1 MASALDDLDP
11 AQLAAVTTPSRLV
24 AVLAGAG
31 TGKTRVLTRRIA
43 WRINA
48 EDADA
53 RHTLAL
59 TFTREAAGEL
69 RRRLRRLGL
78 REQITSG
85 TFHAVMLAMM
95 RQRATDHGR
104 PVPQI
109 VASRHRLLKET
120 GAGRRTDTVAFEA
133 DWCGARGIRPEDY
146 VAASRAAGRRPTAPP
161 EEIARMLGAYALEKR
176 RRGVIDINDVLMESL
191 SLLESEPTFADAVR
205 WRFRHVLVDEAQ
217 DLNPVQRRLI
227 DVLRSGADDLYLVG
241 DPAQAIYG
249 FNGADP
255 TLLDDVGDHFP
266 GIEIVRLGA
275 NHRCTPQVVDF
286 GHHVLCTAGQP
297 TEITSTRFDGPAVTA
312 QRAADERQELELIGG
327 LLDALDPSLLRSSD
341 VAVLAR
347 TNAQVKRL
355 REALEARG
363 VPVRRRVDAPGT
375 PVAGVLDEISRFDSP
390 ARLRA
395 FAHDVLDTPTEA
407 SENPSVYDAERRQA
421 ERLVAEA
428 VLDYLHEHPDG
439 TGTGIRSWRNATDP
453 FGTRDASGVELLT
466 FHTAKGREWHT
477 VVLAG
482 IETGLVPHRSSS
494 TVAGRAEEA
503 RLLYVAATRARE
515 RLVVSWADRRGGFA
529 RKPTPFVAGFV
540 FGEPAPVAPPVELR
554 RSRPTPVGDRVERE
568 LRAWREAMARRAMLT
583 PQQVCTDEQLSAIV
597 RQRPRTVDELV
608 AATGLGPITA
618 ARLIDGIT
626 SALDD
631 ATASSRA

>member
-11 AQLAAVTTPSRLV
+11 AQLAAVTTASRLV

-43 WRINA
+43 WRVH
-48 EDADA
+48 EGDADS

-85 TFHAVMLAMM
+85 TFHAVMLAML

-104 PVPQI
+104 PAPQI
-109 VASRHRLLKET
+109 VASRHRLLKEIGT
-120 GAGRRTDTVAFEA
+120 GRQTDIVAFEA
-133 DWCGARGIRPEDY
+133 DWCGARGIPPEDY
-146 VAASRAAGRRPTAPP
+146 VHMARAAGRRPPAPP
-161 EEIARMLGAYALEKR
+161 GEIARLLGAYAVEKR
-176 RRGVIDINDVLMESL
+176 RRGVIDINDVLVESL
-191 SLLESEPTFADAVR
+191 LLLEREPAFAEAVR

-217 DLNPVQRRLI
+217 DLNPVQHRLI
-227 DVLRSGADDLYLVG
+227 DVLRAGVDDLYMVG
-241 DPAQAIYG
+241 DPSQAIYG

-255 TLLDDVGDHFP
+255 TLLAEVGDRFP

-286 GHHVLCTAGQP
+286 GRHVLHTSGQLAD
-297 TEITSTRFDGPAVTA
+297 ITSTRFDGPAVSA
-312 QRAADERQELELIGG
+312 HRATDERHELEVIAD
-327 LLDALDPSLLRSSD
+327 LLGALDPSLLQSSD

-347 TNAQVKRL
+347 TNAQVSLL
-355 REALEARG
+355 RAALEARG
-363 VPVRRRVDAPGT
+363 IRVRRRVDDPGT
-375 PVAGVLDEISRFDSP
+375 PIAGVLNEISRFDSA

-395 FAHDVLDTPTEA
+395 FAHDVLDTPVST
-407 SENPSVYDAERRQA
+407 SENPSAHDAERCRA

-428 VLDYLHEHPDG
+428 VLDYLREHPDG

-482 IETGLVPHRSSS
+482 IETGLVPLRSSG

-515 RLVVSWADRRGGFA
+515 RLVISSAERRGGFA
-529 RKPTPFVAGFV
+529 RNPTPFVAGFV
-540 FGEPAPVAPPVELR
+540 FGELSPEAPPIELR
-554 RSRPTPVGDRVERE
+554 RARANPVGDRVERE
-568 LRAWREAMARRAMLT
+568 LLAWRDGRAHQTMLT

-597 RQRPRTVDELV
+597 RKRPRTVDELIT
-608 AATGLGPITA
+608 ATGLGPITA
-618 ARLIDGIT
+618 ARLFDGIAA
-626 SALDD
+626 ALDD
-631 ATASSRA
+631 AAAFSR